1 MPSRRDLN
9 TQDLFDWQPPKVAV
23 GYDEDVAGRGP
34 LDLKISRLLSRALQD
49 VKDETGLSRGE
60 VAQKIGEELDRVVT
74 KNSIDQWCAPSA
86 AGHRIKLDEFAALI
100 KVTGKTDLLGFL
112 PSMFG
117 FAVVS
122 GEHKE
127 IIRNH
132 EMREHQKRVE
142 TYNAELAAQIAASD
156 ARLRGRRS

>member
-1 MPSRRDLN
+1 MAPRPDLN
-9 TQDLFDWQPPKVAV
+9 TQDLFDWQPPQVAV

-34 LDLKISRLLSRALQD
+34 LDLKIARLLSRALRD

-60 VAQKIGEELDRVVT
+60 IATKIGAVLERVVT
-74 KNSIDQWCAPSA
+74 KNEIDKWTAPSA
-86 AGHRIKLDEFAALI
+86 PGHRISLDAFAALI
-100 KVTGKTDLLGFL
+100 KVTGKTELLGFL
-112 PSMFG
+112 PDLFG

-156 ARLRGRRS
+156 ARLRGRR